1 MDQNNN
7 LESFPLPFNR
17 KLKMLMLT
25 VLNFPRKYFM
35 LFLSGIIAF
44 GLVMFGFQIKST
56 SSSTSSLPIAVPITD
71 SYDTI
76 TLAIVG
82 DLMCHSQ
89 QINDAKKDNGYDF
102 NKVFTAVESYLS
114 SADLT
119 FGNLETVTAG
129 EEDGGYTGYPTFNT
143 PVAYLDALKKNGFDV
158 LTNANNHS
166 LDRRFRGVEK
176 TIDALNERALLHT
189 GTFKTLDE
197 SKTKLL
203 VSAKG
208 IKLAVLAYTFG
219 TNGIPFDKSK
229 EFSVNL
235 LDSANIIK
243 DIEAA
248 KKTGVDKILVFVHW
262 GDEYQR
268 QPNDYQKKFAA
279 LMNRYGVDMIL
290 GSHPHVLQPMS
301 FLKSTENNT
310 STFCIYSLGN
320 FISAQRKVYTDNGI
334 ILRMQ
339 LVKNKRTGE
348 TKLGKI
354 DFIPTYVS
362 VKNGFRIL
370 PVKKAIDSY
379 KSGQNILEVTTD
391 EIGRMEEVWNES
403 TNHLTDNQNNIFP
416 EK

>member
-1 MDQNNN
+1 
-7 LESFPLPFNR
+7 
-17 KLKMLMLT
+17 MLL
-25 VLNFPRKYFM
+25 VSILNIPRKYLMVFFAGT
-35 LFLSGIIAF
+35 LAI
-44 GLVMFGFQIKST
+44 GLVMFGFQFSSN
-56 SSSTSSLPIAVPITD
+56 SSSKSSLPVAAPVAD

-89 QINDAKKDNGYDF
+89 QINDAKKENSYDF
-102 NKVFTAVESYLS
+102 NKVFAAVETYLS
-114 SADLT
+114 NADLT

-143 PVAYLDALKKNGFDV
+143 PVAYLDALKKTGFDV

-166 LDRRFRGVEK
+166 LDRRNRGVEK
-176 TIDALNERALLHT
+176 TIDALNERTLLHT
-189 GTFKTLDE
+189 GTFKTSDE
-197 SKTKLL
+197 SNKILV

-219 TNGIPFDKSK
+219 TNGIPFDKGK
-229 EFSVNL
+229 EFSVNI
-235 LDSANIIK
+235 LDSAKIIK
-243 DIEAA
+243 DVEAA
-248 KKTGVDKILVFVHW
+248 KKTGADKILAFVHW

-268 QPNDYQKKFAA
+268 QPNDYQKKYAG
-279 LMNRYGVDMIL
+279 LLSRNGVDLIL
-290 GSHPHVLQPMS
+290 GSHPHVLQPME
-301 FLKSTENNT
+301 FLKNT
-310 STFCIYSLGN
+310 QSSKSTFCIYSMGN

-334 ILRMQ
+334 VLRLQ
-339 LVKNKRTGE
+339 LIKNKTTGE

-370 PVKKAIDSY
+370 PVRNAIDSY
-379 KSGQNILEVTTD
+379 RSDNNYLGVSND
-391 EIGRMEEVWNES
+391 EIGRLEEVWNES
-403 TNHLTDNQNNIFP
+403 INHLTDTKNNIFP